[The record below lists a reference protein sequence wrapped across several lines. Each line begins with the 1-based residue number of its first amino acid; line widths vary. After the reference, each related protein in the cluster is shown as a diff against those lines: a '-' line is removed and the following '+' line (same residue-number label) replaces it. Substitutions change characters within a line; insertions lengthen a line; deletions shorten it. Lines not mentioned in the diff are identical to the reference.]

1 MPREGVPTNHST
13 RTSRCVTRHRS
24 SSAAARVDTMTTTSI
39 PSGLNA
45 NHSSDEEEEEYAVAS
60 ALDRDAPL
68 DASLKKVLRRT
79 EEEIEERRAIESAVD
94 AREWKLELERGTFI
108 YFNSRTGN

>member
-1 MPREGVPTNHST
+1 MWGGGGIGSGGNLGAQCRGKEVVHFLEEVVDGGEGGHNDDDLDS
-13 RTSRCVTRHRS
+13 
-24 SSAAARVDTMTTTSI
+24 D
-39 PSGLNA
+39 GLNA

-79 EEEIEERRAIESAVD
+79 EEEIEELRAI
-94 AREWKLELERGTFI
+94 
-108 YFNSRTGN
+108 

>member
-1 MPREGVPTNHST
+1 MRDPSSQLVGGGEGGRNDDDLDS
-13 RTSRCVTRHRS
+13 
-24 SSAAARVDTMTTTSI
+24 D
-39 PSGLNA
+39 GLNA